1 METGK
6 YIFFDIDGTIYDY
19 NSGIPG
25 STRDAVRM
33 LKENGHH
40 PIICTG
46 RTRVMI
52 FDEILE
58 LGFDGIVAGGGT
70 YVEWAGKVLYVQELP
85 LSETIRL
92 VNCFRKNGFAAYPEG
107 NEYFYY
113 DPTYIDDP
121 AGSIYKIY
129 QMKIPGK
136 VRPIDFSNMRASK
149 VSAKYTANSNPQAV
163 IDEVSDDYYWT
174 DHKSLF
180 ETIPKNATKGIG
192 VKYLLDYI
200 GADINDT
207 YGFGDSFNDLD
218 MLQIVKYGIVMG
230 NGNEELKKRIPL
242 HTESM
247 LEDGVYNALKRF
259 SLI

>member
-1 METGK
+1 MESGK
-6 YIFFDIDGTIYDY
+6 YVFFDIDGTIYDY
-19 NSGIPG
+19 VTGIPD

-58 LGFDGIVAGGGT
+58 LGFDGIVAGCGT
-70 YVEWAGKVLYVQELP
+70 YVEWEGKVLYVRELP
-85 LSETIRL
+85 LEKIIRL
-92 VNCFRKNGFAAYPEG
+92 VECFRRNGFAAYPEG

-113 DPTYIDDP
+113 DPVYIDDP

-129 QMKIPGK
+129 QMKIPGH
-136 VRPIDFSNMRASK
+136 VRPIDYSDMRASK
-149 VSAKYTANSNPQAV
+149 VSAKYTSRSNVQAV
-163 IDEVSDDYYWT
+163 IDEVSGDYFWT

-180 ETIPKNATKGIG
+180 ETVPKDATKGIG
-192 VKYLLDYI
+192 VKNLLDHI
-200 GADINDT
+200 GADREDT

-218 MLQIVKYGIVMG
+218 MLQLVKHGVVMG
-230 NGNEELKKRIPL
+230 NGDEELKKRIPV

-247 LEDGVYNALKRF
+247 LDDGVYKALKRF
-259 SLI
+259 GLI

>member
-1 METGK
+1 MDTGK
-6 YIFFDIDGTIYDY
+6 LVFFDIDGTIYDY
-19 NSGIPG
+19 VNGIPE
-25 STRDAVRM
+25 STRDAVHM
-33 LKENGHH
+33 LRKNGHH
-40 PIICTG
+40 PVLCTG

-70 YVEWAGKVLYVQELP
+70 YVEWEGKVLYLKELP
-85 LSETIRL
+85 LSEIIRL

-129 QMKIPGK
+129 QMKIPGR
-136 VRPIDFSNMRASK
+136 VMPINFSNMRASK
-149 VSAKYTANSNPQAV
+149 VSAKYTPDSNPQAV
-163 IDEVSDDYYWT
+163 KDEIEGDYYWT

-180 ETIPKNATKGIG
+180 ETIPKDATKAVG
-192 VKYLLDYI
+192 VRNLTEYL
-200 GADINDT
+200 GADMENT
-207 YGFGDSFNDLD
+207 YGFGDSFNDYD
-218 MLQIVKYGIVMG
+218 MLQLVKYGVVMG
-230 NGNEELKKRIPL
+230 NGDEELKERIPL
-242 HTESM
+242 HTEPM
-247 LEDGVYNALKRF
+247 LEDGVFKALKRF